1 MIELNSTKKID
12 YSKIAKILR
21 VLTFVLSGSLLALV
35 GAGFF
40 KEQATQFL
48 NPALCGAIAAA
59 ILSFSL
65 ELIEIK
71 NNCEKTDQCVE
82 QIKDSLVSN
91 TLDTDYLYDRDAIK
105 KLQIRTDGNIFTNA
119 KSIEMSGMS
128 LRGMAI
134 SNFESFQAMLQNGG
148 SCTFA
153 LVAPDGK
160 APAIISKIYD
170 GSNAVEKYRNEIRGS
185 LAYFQK
191 LKKEFPKQVRII
203 VTDHIPS
210 TSITIID
217 RNEESAEC
225 FVEIYTYSMKNVS
238 DKKLK
243 TMTRPHLY
251 FNRKNSQ
258 IWMDYFFAQF
268 NEIIR
273 QGEEYGECE

>member
-1 MIELNSTKKID
+1 MNSTKKID
-12 YSKIAKILR
+12 YGKIAKILR

-40 KEQATQFL
+40 TEQATQFL

-148 SCTFA
+148 TCTFA

-170 GSNAVEKYRNEIRGS
+170 GSNAVEKYRSEIRGS

-217 RNEESAEC
+217 RNEDSAEC

-273 QGEEYGECE
+273 QGEEYGECEY